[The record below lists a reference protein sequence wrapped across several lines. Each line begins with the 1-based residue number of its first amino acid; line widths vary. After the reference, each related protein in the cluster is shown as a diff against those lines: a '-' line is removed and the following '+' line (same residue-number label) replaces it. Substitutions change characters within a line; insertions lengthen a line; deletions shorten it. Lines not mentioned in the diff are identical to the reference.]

1 MCEVSRR
8 AVHAAVCL
16 AFLLSSVACGVQTE
30 PQQPEAPSASSRP
43 VDTERLAQRID
54 ETVERIMGERNLP
67 GAAVVVVQRG
77 RTIFSRGYGM
87 ADVEAGRVVDVDRT
101 LFRIGSITKALTA
114 LAVTRLVDQGR
125 LNFDDDVSTLIDGLE
140 LQGSFDEP
148 VRVRHLVTHTAA
160 FDQIGV
166 GRQLGGFEYPL
177 PTRQAA
183 RPPLAEFLRGN
194 LRRTDEPGRFMR
206 YDTYG
211 IVLAG
216 LLLEQVTGKTYAQA
230 MNELVFEPAGMS
242 RSSVE
247 VTPELEPDLALGYG
261 FDDGNFEPQHYE
273 VYLTTPASSIDATP
287 ADMGRL
293 LEALTSGGANE
304 HGRLLSA
311 EAARAVG
318 RPQFR
323 PHPEFPGITH
333 GFWERPLGRRA
344 DGSAGFSVEHG
355 GGMLGFTSRLAL
367 LPELE
372 AGFFVTTNRDWEAGG
387 GDVEITGAVGDIIV
401 EELLGALEDAP
412 LPRPGQND
420 ADLQEYAGDYVNG
433 VYCRT
438 CSEEEFQMGG
448 WPMRRPQSVEVD
460 GQALVFGEARYLA
473 AGNDVFVRED
483 GLQRI
488 SFGRGGNRQVAFL
501 VESDGPVTL
510 EKIR

>member
-1 MCEVSRR
+1 MFDVSRR
-8 AVHAAVCL
+8 AVYAICCFV
-16 AFLLSSVACGVQTE
+16 FLSGAIACGVQTS
-30 PQQPEAPSASSRP
+30 PQQPEASARTL
-43 VDTERLAQRID
+43 DTERLTRRID
-54 ETVERIMGERNLP
+54 ETVERVMRERNLP

-77 RTIFSRGYGM
+77 RTVLSRGYGV
-87 ADVEAGRVVDVDRT
+87 ADVETGRAVDTDRT

-125 LNFDDDVSTLIDGLE
+125 LSFDDDVSTWIDDLE

-216 LLLEQVTGKTYAQA
+216 LLLEKVTGKTYDQA
-230 MNELVFEPAGMS
+230 MKELVFDPAGMS

-261 FDDGNFEPQHYE
+261 FGDGGYAPQHYE

-293 LEALTSGGANE
+293 LEALTSDGANE

-311 EAARAVG
+311 AAARAVG
-318 RPQFR
+318 QPQFR

-372 AGFFVTTNRDWEAGG
+372 SGFFVTTNRDWEAGG
-387 GDVEITGAVGDIIV
+387 GDVEITGAVGDVIV
-401 EELLGALEDAP
+401 EELLGALEQAP
-412 LPRPGQND
+412 LSRPEGHGG
-420 ADLQEYAGDYVNG
+420 DLEQYAGNYVNG

-438 CSEEEFQMGG
+438 CSDEEFRMGG
-448 WPMRRPQSVEVD
+448 WPMRRPQSVAVD
-460 GQALVFGEARYLA
+460 GEALVFGEARYLP
-473 AGNDVFVRED
+473 AGDDIFVRED
-483 GLQRI
+483 GLQRL
-488 SFGRGGNRQVAFL
+488 SFGRGGDRQVAFL

-510 EKIR
+510 EKLR